1 MQAYRLSE
9 VSLKEGVPVSNLG
22 GYKTAVQLIKVL
34 GGPKRAAVVGVAV
47 VGTTGYG
54 VLRMVEAGG
63 KRGIGALK
71 SAVKKRN
78 APCELEDRV
87 FTVRTDGT
95 DDQGL
100 VFKLGAEYKVLECI
114 DDAVLIELVGDDN
127 NPHIVS
133 DAFLATISDFP
144 SVSTEN
150 H

>member
-1 MQAYRLSE
+1 M
-9 VSLKEGVPVSNLG
+9 SNLG
-22 GYKTAVQLIKVL
+22 GYQDAVRLIKAL
-34 GGPKRAAVVGVAV
+34 GGPNRAAVVGLAV

-54 VLRMVEAGG
+54 VLRMAEAGG

-71 SAVKKRN
+71 SAIKKRN

-100 VFKLGAEYKVLECI
+100 EFKLGAEYKVLECI
-114 DDAVLIELVGDDN
+114 DDAVLIELVGDDD

-133 DAFLATISDFP
+133 VAFLTTISDFP
-144 SVSTEN
+144 SASTEN

>member
-1 MQAYRLSE
+1 M
-9 VSLKEGVPVSNLG
+9 SNLG
-22 GYKTAVQLIKVL
+22 GYQDAVRLIKAL
-34 GGPKRAAVVGVAV
+34 GGPKRAAVVGLAV

-54 VLRMVEAGG
+54 VLRMAEAGG

-71 SAVKKRN
+71 SAIKKRN

-100 VFKLGAEYKVLECI
+100 EFKLGAEYKVLECI
-114 DDAVLIELVGDDN
+114 DDAVLIELVGDDD

-133 DAFLATISDFP
+133 VAFLTTISDFP
-144 SVSTEN
+144 SASTEN

>member
-1 MQAYRLSE
+1 M
-9 VSLKEGVPVSNLG
+9 SNLG
-22 GYKTAVQLIKVL
+22 GYQDAVRLIKAL
-34 GGPKRAAVVGVAV
+34 GGPKRAAVVGLAV

-54 VLRMVEAGG
+54 VLRMAEAGG

-71 SAVKKRN
+71 SAIKKRN

-100 VFKLGAEYKVLECI
+100 EFKLGAEYKVL
-114 DDAVLIELVGDDN
+114 DAVLIELVGDDD

-133 DAFLATISDFP
+133 VAFLTTISDFP
-144 SVSTEN
+144 SASTEN

>member
-1 MQAYRLSE
+1 M
-9 VSLKEGVPVSNLG
+9 SNLG
-22 GYKTAVQLIKVL
+22 GYQDAVRLIKAL
-34 GGPKRAAVVGVAV
+34 GGPKRAAVAGVAV
-47 VGTTGYG
+47 VGTTGYV
-54 VLRMVEAGG
+54 VLRMAEAGG

-71 SAVKKRN
+71 SAIKKRN

-100 VFKLGAEYKVLECI
+100 EFKLGAEYKVLECI
-114 DDAVLIELVGDDN
+114 DDAVLIELVGDDD

-133 DAFLATISDFP
+133 VAFLTTISDFP
-144 SVSTEN
+144 SASTEN

>member
-1 MQAYRLSE
+1 M
-9 VSLKEGVPVSNLG
+9 SNLG
-22 GYKTAVQLIKVL
+22 GYQAAVQLIKAL
-34 GGPKRAAVVGVAV
+34 GGPKRATVFGLAV

-54 VLRMVEAGG
+54 VLRMAEAGG

-71 SAVKKRN
+71 SAIKKRN

-100 VFKLGAEYKVLECI
+100 EFKLGAEYKVLECI
-114 DDAVLIELVGDDN
+114 DDAVLIELVGDDD
-127 NPHIVS
+127 NPHVVS
-133 DAFLATISDFP
+133 TAFLATISDLP
-144 SVSTEN
+144 SVSAEN

>member
-1 MQAYRLSE
+1 M
-9 VSLKEGVPVSNLG
+9 SNLG
-22 GYKTAVQLIKVL
+22 GYQDAVRLIKAL
-34 GGPKRAAVVGVAV
+34 GGPKRAAVVGLAV
-47 VGTTGYG
+47 VGTTGYV
-54 VLRMVEAGG
+54 VLRMAEAGG

-71 SAVKKRN
+71 SAIKKRN

-100 VFKLGAEYKVLECI
+100 EFKLGAEYKVLECI
-114 DDAVLIELVGDDN
+114 DDAVLIELVGDDD

-133 DAFLATISDFP
+133 VAFLTTISDFP
-144 SVSTEN
+144 SASTEN